1 MMNTN
6 PALGIGYLI
15 GNAMGENYWG
25 KKRAKTEQDADK
37 KFWDDYMAKHGIGAN
52 ENGVYGVNN
61 NGAVNDLGRSV
72 GSMSP
77 MERRAQIM
85 TDMRDY
91 LKSQGKTSGT
101 VRPSEVAEWKARNN
115 ILNNMGNNNA
125 PRTPQQNNTSGVT
138 VGNVDNGGGVS
149 SVADGW
155 NRMANGSGYNPGN
168 TTMFTNGTRDLGNV
182 IGADA
187 NGEFGRMAGLHPGVI
202 IDTARGI
209 YPAARPGTYID
220 TSRGIY
226 MDSSQ
231 NTPSA
236 APQATTLAG
245 PGYGD
250 VLGLKKDGVYFPMN
264 RPNPAPIP
272 YTAEQLQQIQNYG
285 GFTPE
290 ELQRMGA
297 GELVAP
303 AAQAPAQGGGILT
316 SAAERYAP
324 ATPTAP
330 QQPANIDKIIAGDDE
345 IYERGNPFAGQSTP
359 LPVSHRGTRA
369 MAAAWQQDPNIMNVA
384 SSTPVAPPQLVYP
397 NDVDEKYYLE
407 LLANAQHGD

>member
-1 MMNTN
+1 MANTTITYNNPNRPNANKVDNSNRFKINNAALNMMARN
-6 PALGIGYLI
+6 PSLGIGYII
-15 GNAMGENYWG
+15 GSMLGENYWG
-25 KKRAKTEQDADK
+25 NKRNKRSQEAV
-37 KFWDDYMAKHGIGAN
+37 DDFNKKHGIGADA
-52 ENGVYGVNN
+52 NGVYGVNN
-61 NGAVNDLGRSV
+61 GNGAVKYQGRQDV
-72 GSMSP
+72 DWDSMN
-77 MERRAQIM
+77 
-85 TDMRDY
+85 
-91 LKSQGKTSGT
+91 
-101 VRPSEVAEWKARNN
+101 KALDN
-115 ILNNMGNNNA
+115 I
-125 PRTPQQNNTSGVT
+125 PRTPQQANKPAVT
-138 VGNVDNGGGVS
+138 TENAGTTGGVPT
-149 SVADGW
+149 VADAW
-155 NRMANGSGYNPGN
+155 NNMVNGSAYNPGN
-168 TTMFTNGTRDLGNV
+168 TTLFTNGARNMGNV

-231 NTPSA
+231 NTPAGGSA
-236 APQATTLAG
+236 PSVANFPQKPANG
-245 PGYGD
+245 
-250 VLGLKKDGVYFPMN
+250 
-264 RPNPAPIP
+264 PAPYTDDQLRQIQGQNF
-272 YTAEQLQQIQNYG
+272 TAEELAKMASPDELARMVVMMRG
-285 GFTPE
+285 G
-290 ELQRMGA
+290 
-297 GELVAP
+297 AP
-303 AAQAPAQGGGILT
+303 VAQAPAQGGGILT